1 MHRCEKSCRATVTRA
16 QIGQGLQC
24 MAAAAV
30 FNIYRMAFLIGPLWL
45 SVAVTAAA
53 RADTTV
59 LVGTSG
65 TAGSTLTSGIKSFAV
80 TNSGSTWTQS
90 NFNSDSWSQTITAG
104 VNGLAQ
110 DIYGNVYTAVNT
122 GTNPTRGIRIY
133 RQTGGASVGYLNS
146 TWGSG
151 NLTGNNPDGLAIGAD
166 GRLYASIAFGTGNN
180 KLLSFNTT
188 TLSSGQIQ
196 TGQGGTDTGLTGL
209 STPRAI
215 TVASDG
221 NFYVAN
227 RGTRQILRW
236 TGSGTTAAVLAT
248 NNTTGADYQGVSWD
262 AGGNR
267 LLTRSTQGEVGAL
280 TLSGA
285 GSDNSIRV
293 AAFNGASAGVV
304 AVEGLVAFTNF
315 GTPPAA
321 GAVATAV
328 TGNTGTQTN
337 QATPLGP
344 NYMLVLRDTRLWEG
358 AAGSWTT
365 AANWRQGIGG
375 ATGAATFTSGSGAT
389 SLPSVLTFTGTA
401 GGTATNDVAG
411 TVNVGGLN
419 FAPGAGSYT
428 LAGSGFTLAP
438 NANIRNLSTNQ
449 QTISADI
456 VLAGDQW
463 VQADPGS
470 SLTISGNIS
479 GAAALTK
486 LGSGTLTLSGNSSY
500 SGTTTVSAGVLEIG
514 SGGTTGSVAGNISN
528 NATVIFN
535 RSNAL
540 TYSGAISGSG
550 ALTKLGSGT
559 LTLSGNSSYSGG
571 TTISAGVLEIG
582 SGILP
587 GAISGSGALTKLGS
601 GVLTLSGSN
610 AYSGN
615 TTVSAGVLAISNTT
629 ALPGWDVAGRLAVA
643 GGAALAVGNS
653 VNDAAVATLLSTG
666 SNFQAGAAIGFD
678 TTAGNRTYATA
689 IGDTAQGSLGLVK
702 LGSGTLTL
710 SGNSSYSG
718 DTTISAGVLQI
729 SSGILPGAISGSGA
743 LTKLG
748 SGTLTL
754 SGNSSYSGGT
764 TISAGVLEIGSGIL
778 PGAIS
783 GSGSLAKIGSGTLTL
798 SGSNSYSG
806 GTTVAAGILAVGS
819 ANALPTSGTVSIAT
833 GSRLLISGNQTFNT
847 PLTLAGEF
855 AAATSVL
862 VNDSG
867 SNTWSG
873 PISIATPTTRIE
885 SAAGT
890 LTISGTVTTS
900 GSGSVIFQGNGD
912 TTISGR
918 VTGSMQPFRGSTGTG
933 VLTLANP
940 ANDFSGGLGIAGNA
954 TGVTVRLGASE
965 VIPHGAAAGNVRF
978 TGASSSS
985 FGILDLAGFSE
996 TINGLDDAAAG
1007 GGIIDNLI
1015 GGSST
1020 LTIGANDTT
1029 STFRGLIR
1037 NTQGQVAIVKTGA
1050 GVLTLSGSNSYTGGT
1065 TISGGR
1071 LEIAP
1076 AGRLAASGA
1085 ITINGATADLRY
1097 NASTLLTAPL
1107 TFTQGMISGTGTIGT
1122 AVTVAA
1128 GRILAPG
1135 NSPGAQAYTSGLTWS
1150 PGGSYQWEIN
1160 DAAGTVGTNWDV
1172 INVSGGA
1179 LNLAG
1184 LSSASR
1190 FNLDL
1195 ITLSGTASGLMA
1207 NFVDGQSYSFAIA
1220 TYSALLLPA
1229 GFTGNDLTSLF
1240 QLNTSGWLNPLPAPG
1255 NFSVVN
1261 NAGTNTI
1268 NLVIVPEPGALALA
1282 GLGIAAAAWAS
1293 RRRRP

>member
-1 MHRCEKSCRATVTRA
+1 MQSGEKSWRATVTRA

-30 FNIYRMAFLIGPLWL
+30 FTIYRMALLIGPLWL

-65 TAGSTLTSGIKSFAV
+65 TAGSTLTGGIKSFAV

-104 VNGLAQ
+104 VSGLAQ
-110 DIYGNVYTAVNT
+110 DVYGNVYTAVNT
-122 GTNPTRGIRIY
+122 GDNATRGIRIY

-146 TWGSG
+146 TWGTG
-151 NLTGNNPDGLAIGAD
+151 ILTGNNPDGLAIGAD
-166 GRLYASIAFGTGNN
+166 GRLYATIAFGTGNN

-227 RGTRQILRW
+227 RGSRQILRW

-267 LLTRSTQGEVGAL
+267 LLTRSTTGEVGAL

-293 AAFNGASAGVV
+293 AATNGGSAGVV

-419 FAPGAGSYT
+419 FAPGAGAYT

-500 SGTTTVSAGVLEIG
+500 SGD
-514 SGGTTGSVAGNISN
+514 
-528 NATVIFN
+528 
-535 RSNAL
+535 
-540 TYSGAISGSG
+540 
-550 ALTKLGSGT
+550 
-559 LTLSGNSSYSGG
+559 

-582 SGILP
+582 
-587 GAISGSGALTKLGS
+587 
-601 GVLTLSGSN
+601 
-610 AYSGN
+610 
-615 TTVSAGVLAISNTT
+615 
-629 ALPGWDVAGRLAVA
+629 
-643 GGAALAVGNS
+643 
-653 VNDAAVATLLSTG
+653 
-666 SNFQAGAAIGFD
+666 
-678 TTAGNRTYATA
+678 
-689 IGDTAQGSLGLVK
+689 
-702 LGSGTLTL
+702 
-710 SGNSSYSG
+710 
-718 DTTISAGVLQI
+718 
-729 SSGILPGAISGSGA
+729 SGILPGAISGSGA

-855 AAATSVL
+855 AGGNSVL

-873 PISIATPTTRIE
+873 PISIATPTTRIGT
-885 SAAGT
+885 AAGT

-900 GSGSVIFQGNGD
+900 GSGNVVFQGNGD

-940 ANDFSGGLGIAGNA
+940 ANDFSGGLGMAGNA

-985 FGILDLAGFSE
+985 FGILDLAGFNE

-1050 GVLTLSGSNSYTGGT
+1050 GVLTMSGSNSYTGGT

-1076 AGRLAASGA
+1076 AGRLAASGP
-1085 ITINGATADLRY
+1085 ITINGPGAEFRY
-1097 NASTLLTAPL
+1097 NAAAALAASLTL
-1107 TFTQGMISGTGTIGT
+1107 TQGTISGTGTIGT
-1122 AVTVAA
+1122 AVVAGA
-1128 GRILAPG
+1128 SAILSPG
-1135 NSPGAQAYTSGLTWS
+1135 NSPGAQAYSSGLTWN
-1150 PGGSYQWEIN
+1150 PGGTYQWEIN
-1160 DAAGTVGTNWDV
+1160 DATGSAGTNWDV

-1184 LSSASR
+1184 LSSDNR
-1190 FNLDL
+1190 FILDL
-1195 ITLSGTASGLMA
+1195 TTLTGTASGQML
-1207 NFVDGQSYSFAIA
+1207 NYVDGQSYTFSLA
-1220 TYSALLLPA
+1220 TYSSLLLPG
-1229 GFTGNDLTSLF
+1229 GFSGSDLTSLF